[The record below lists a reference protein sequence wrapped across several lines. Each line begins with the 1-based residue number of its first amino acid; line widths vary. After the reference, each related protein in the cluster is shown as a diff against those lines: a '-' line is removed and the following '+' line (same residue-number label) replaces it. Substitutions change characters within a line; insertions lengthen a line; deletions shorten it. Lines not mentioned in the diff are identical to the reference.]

1 MKEAWIVMI
10 LLTTS
15 LVPNL
20 TQGEALCPLKCAC
33 SKVKPKTQ
41 FSFGDLYKLKC
52 GTVDDPI
59 QSLDELSFHTYPNI
73 ADVSTLDLSH
83 NEITKIPT
91 NAFYFPN
98 LQKLD
103 LDKNELSVIEP
114 GAFSNLTNLKTLIL
128 SNNKISFL
136 SKELFEGL
144 GSLQS
149 LKLGQNA
156 LVQLK
161 EGTFVPLSSISKI
174 DLSGNPFLC
183 DCELYW
189 LHEWAYNNSVKLSP
203 GPKCGEPPNVRGQL
217 LQTLHT
223 SSSTS
228 KLKLLE
234 KCDWLV
240 PDEQEFLELRPS
252 NDQLVFEG
260 DSLKLQCRVVNFD
273 VTNDE
278 TFMNWSWGG
287 RDPNIVFD
295 QTVQIESKF
304 PKDSGIR
311 ESTLLIDH
319 ITKNHSGSW
328 QCQFTT
334 GDVTHTITISVIVIS
349 GDTKYCPSTTTNDN
363 RGSYT
368 WPKTVVGFTC
378 ELPCAVLPDDD
389 YQDEADLATLRAT
402 RQCSPE
408 AEWGSV
414 NTSLCPF
421 VEANTRLLQHYAR
434 MNLTARVGRGGG
446 GQGDTVVSAAR
457 ELLNLISNELSS
469 LRDPIDVAFIAR
481 ALENFVEFVPR
492 EKELGSILIDITS
505 AVMRLPKA
513 LLLLAEEKEGACS
526 RLVRS
531 VESISPTLQ
540 SHPSSL
546 AVEAWKITRES
557 FFGITCS
564 WYSGDVT
571 GRFFLCDASNKT
583 AQLVTRQK
591 VLESS
596 VQVPADLFFQLE
608 LRGSHSTSHQLLI
621 VMYETAQLF
630 PRRSP
635 PDGKDVLSS
644 VVGIKLVDIDVT
656 GLSSRISV
664 TVRVPSQSPP
674 SSLNKLP
681 PPIPVWWDE
690 VLGDWRSDGCVL
702 SRSVNELLTF
712 DCDRFGYFGLL
723 EHVQPQVSRGPG
735 PTSSS
740 HGFHPIV
747 YVGTFIGVTCLLTST
762 LSYITCYTSIA
773 MGEKMKHALIHT
785 WVCMSVFCL
794 VFALGS
800 RQTDVEQTCQWI
812 GVALHYFCL
821 CSLFWMAVTVKVM
834 YKRLPKPKLGS
845 SSSSDDLP
853 HDDII
858 VVKKPILGVYMVG
871 YGISLIICGLS
882 SAVNMR
888 GYAGQNYCFLSPGP
902 ALSAIIIPSIIL
914 LVFLGIMCLL
924 VRCIALSHLDSN
936 AQLSDGTQA
945 TDLELMEGTG
955 CNLPT
960 ERTSLHSVLTPSS
973 QLEDTEHSPLTH
985 LKAFIMVLVI
995 YLLLVVSGALST
1007 MTPQLLYIEELLFS
1021 ILYCVF
1027 CILLGVF
1034 VLFFYC
1040 FTRTDV
1046 RSGWFKKSK
1055 PLYRSRNVIDSNN
1068 VPLPVLSNSQ
1078 SLSSS
1083 NQMKSIAVDLNGSAH
1098 KNDQLGKGT
1107 SLGLVV
1113 LKQRQPSNDN
1123 IINNFYNP
1131 HQSTAARKFFKKQR
1145 RKQTNTLALRP
1156 THNGCDTLNS
1166 SILGGQSKINN
1177 TNIHVDLPLRE
1188 SKDKNLHERSVER
1201 YLEDKPL
1208 HNNDG
1213 TLRSHD
1219 TITPGPE
1226 YVELDDSQPGR
1237 TKMSKCNNSEYSTE
1251 EFVTSQVSESGGERE
1266 ECSCEGVSDP
1276 ASDLGTDC
1284 GRDISTKLSCG
1295 SSHAIVSDVSD
1306 VSSHL
1311 YATVAPEIA
1320 DSSLER
1326 SHRRRAKE
1334 ATSSLQGKY
1343 KIHNDLMGERR
1354 KKSNQYKNYSLPRR
1368 KRGKQGEEEDKRE
1381 TCL

>member
-1 MKEAWIVMI
+1 MKEAWIVLI
-10 LLTTS
+10 LLTT

-73 ADVSTLDLSH
+73 ADVSTLDLSD

-98 LQKLD
+98 LQKID
-103 LDKNELSVIEP
+103 LTKNQISVIEP

-144 GSLQS
+144 SSLQS

-161 EGTFVPLSSISKI
+161 EGTFVHLPSISKI
-174 DLSGNPFLC
+174 DLSANPFLC
-183 DCELYW
+183 DCELVW
-189 LHEWAYNNSVKLSP
+189 LHEWAYNNTVKLSP
-203 GPKCGEPPNVRGQL
+203 GPKCWEPPKVRGQL
-217 LQTLHT
+217 LQRLHT
-223 SSSTS
+223 SSSQ
-228 KLKLLE
+228 LKY
-234 KCDWLV
+234 CDWLV
-240 PDEQEFLELRPS
+240 PDEEQFLELRPS

-260 DSLKLQCRVVNFD
+260 DSLKLQCRVVNAD

-311 ESTLLIDH
+311 ESTLIIDH

-328 QCQFTT
+328 QCQFTS
-334 GDVTHTITISVIVIS
+334 GDINHTSTISVIVIS
-349 GDTKYCPSTTTNDN
+349 GDTKYCSTTTSSDN
-363 RGSYT
+363 RGTYT

-408 AEWGSV
+408 AEWGSA

-434 MNLTARVGRGGG
+434 MNLTARGGRSGS

-457 ELLNLISNELSS
+457 ELLNLIGNELSS
-469 LRDPIDVAFIAR
+469 LRDPTDVAFIAR

-505 AVMRLPKA
+505 AVMRLPKS
-513 LLLLAEEKEGACS
+513 LLLLAEEREGACS

-608 LRGSHSTSHQLLI
+608 VRGSHSTSHQLLI

-630 PRRSP
+630 PRRSLA
-635 PDGKDVLSS
+635 DGKDVLSS

-664 TVRVPSQSPP
+664 TVRAPSQSH
-674 SSLNKLP
+674 SSSPRHP

-690 VLGDWRSDGCVL
+690 VLRDWRSDGCVL
-702 SRSVNELLTF
+702 SRSLDELLTF

-723 EHVQPQVSRGPG
+723 EHIQPQVSRGPG
-735 PTSSS
+735 SASLS

-800 RQTDVEQTCQWI
+800 RQTEVEQTCQWI

-853 HDDII
+853 HDDV
-858 VVKKPILGVYMVG
+858 VVKKPILGIYMVG

-888 GYAGQNYCFLSPGP
+888 GYAGQSYCFLSPGP

-1046 RSGWFKKSK
+1046 RAGWFKKSK

-1098 KNDQLGKGT
+1098 KSDQLGKGT

-1113 LKQRQPSNDN
+1113 LKQRQPSNEN

-1131 HQSTAARKFFKKQR
+1131 HQSTAARKFSR
-1145 RKQTNTLALRP
+1145 
-1156 THNGCDTLNS
+1156 S
-1166 SILGGQSKINN
+1166 SGEI
-1177 TNIHVDLPLRE
+1177 R
-1188 SKDKNLHERSVER
+1188 
-1201 YLEDKPL
+1201 
-1208 HNNDG
+1208 
-1213 TLRSHD
+1213 
-1219 TITPGPE
+1219 IT
-1226 YVELDDSQPGR
+1226 R
-1237 TKMSKCNNSEYSTE
+1237 
-1251 EFVTSQVSESGGERE
+1251 
-1266 ECSCEGVSDP
+1266 
-1276 ASDLGTDC
+1276 
-1284 GRDISTKLSCG
+1284 
-1295 SSHAIVSDVSD
+1295 
-1306 VSSHL
+1306 
-1311 YATVAPEIA
+1311 
-1320 DSSLER
+1320 
-1326 SHRRRAKE
+1326 
-1334 ATSSLQGKY
+1334 
-1343 KIHNDLMGERR
+1343 
-1354 KKSNQYKNYSLPRR
+1354 
-1368 KRGKQGEEEDKRE
+1368 
-1381 TCL
+1381 